1 MSVSEIR
8 MEQTQ
13 GLGRLAEV
21 WFGGRLLEVCD
32 SVSTAAVRQLPG
44 VLDAAEFRYVSQQG
58 FSLVEAIGENP
69 SRRRELEHQRR
80 WAYIGYG
87 QITSIMPVV
96 IDFGVLQMTDANW
109 TTDESLVGQFVAVPI
124 DRLEIVTRDVPDWPE
139 ELHELP

>member
-21 WFGGRLLEVCD
+21 WFAGRLLEVCD
-32 SVSTAAVRQLPG
+32 SVSTSADRCAPG
-44 VLDAAEFRYVSQQG
+44 VMDATEFRYVSQQG
-58 FSLVEAIGENP
+58 FSLTEAVRENP
-69 SRRRELEHQRR
+69 SKRRELEHQRR

-87 QITSIMPVV
+87 QIKSIMPVV
-96 IDFGVLQMTDANW
+96 IDFGMLQMTDANW
-109 TTDESLVGQFVAVPI
+109 TSDESMVGQFVAVPI

-139 ELHELP
+139 EMQ